1 MYYLD
6 HEELINNPK
15 KIISEVLKYC
25 GLNWEDNCM
34 HFHKNKRI
42 VRTASNLQVREPIN
56 KKSIRAWGKYED
68 NLQSMIKSLQ

>member
-25 GLNWEDNCM
+25 ELKWEDNCM
-34 HFHKNKRI
+34 NFHKNERI
-42 VRTASNLQVREPIN
+42 VRTASNIQVREPIN
-56 KKSIRAWGKYED
+56 KQSIRAWGKYED
-68 NLQSMIKSLQ
+68 NLQSMIETLK